1 MKKYLLKLMTKDLM
15 QERKFLDH
23 MEKWNENQDCFLYK
37 QKMIK
42 RHQNNIKKI
51 ERFIERLETIFP

>member
-1 MKKYLLKLMTKDLM
+1 MTKDLM